1 LTERTVNELI
11 LDAMIIR
18 QVHLLRFG
26 TGLSNRILRILASSD
41 EEMARLIRDEFRFMP
56 RGVRSQADWDR
67 LRMLLDR
74 VVTMRKTAWSDA
86 STLASTELSA
96 LIGAEAEE
104 LKTTYERHLP
114 VQYAFAAPAML
125 GMAAILT
132 NRPFQGLYFVQW
144 MGKLAFDDERRI
156 RNVVTAGA
164 TSGASGER
172 IAAQAVGSMRTQP
185 TGAGSEN
192 SRSVTAVIKTAVG
205 HVSAETRKEFTEANT
220 LVLTDQDVFAAVLD
234 GHTTPR
240 CRSLNGKKF
249 KRGIGPYPP
258 LHMGCRSV
266 RFAVV
271 DGKAIKQ
278 FPLKPRYEQQW
289 TKIFG
294 EKNGLPDLRTEAGV
308 PYRLREAYEKFKGK
322 QIDDMVGPYPE
333 PEVYSS
339 WLRNQSKEI
348 REDILGRDRAKLF
361 SEGKLGLDKF
371 VDYTG
376 REYTLAE
383 LAARMPEVFK
393 RAGLDPKSF

>member
-74 VVTMRKTAWSDA
+74 VVTM
-86 STLASTELSA
+86 
-96 LIGAEAEE
+96 
-104 LKTTYERHLP
+104 
-114 VQYAFAAPAML
+114 
-125 GMAAILT
+125 
-132 NRPFQGLYFVQW
+132 QGLYFVQW